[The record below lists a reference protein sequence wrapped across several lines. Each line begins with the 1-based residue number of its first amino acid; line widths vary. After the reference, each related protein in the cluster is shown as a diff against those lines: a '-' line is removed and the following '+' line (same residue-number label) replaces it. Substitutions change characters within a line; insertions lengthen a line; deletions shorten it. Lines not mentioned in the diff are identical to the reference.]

1 MPLKPQVLWYYIDM
15 GLFALLDPASQE
27 EMDDRYR
34 EAERRNQIRIDVRD
48 TVSDLEKKIACDK
61 LIQKPYQAV
70 HRTSMFDLCQSFD
83 GSQHQN
89 LVSQSEVVTK
99 SSEIKLFP
107 SLDLN
112 DTNSYKAFNLK
123 RQIKPG

>member
-1 MPLKPQVLWYYIDM
+1 M
-15 GLFALLDPASQE
+15 GLFALLDPASQK

-34 EAERRNQIRIDVRD
+34 EAGRRNQIRNDMRD

-112 DTNSYKAFNLK
+112 DTKSYKAFNLK
-123 RQIKPG
+123 RQIKPV